1 MAAKKPRLYKSPQ
14 ERTRVRKS
22 ESAARRNRAGVADV
36 KRLRDNMRR
45 LERRAGVKSEERALS
60 DRQIKKLTKEER
72 QAVAKRYAKRLR
84 EAEGLI
90 NLGIKPPKPKPI
102 PIPLPPKPPTP
113 PKPEPP
119 RPEPPPP
126 EPEDGE
132 DEEEDFSKWWSD
144 WNAGHMSPEQSQNL
158 ELAWDNFRSWM
169 NAHGRSLEPG
179 SELSRKLREQSEVLA
194 MSGASMDEIFNAL
207 CGWYMAGGDIE
218 DVI

>member
-22 ESAARRNRAGVADV
+22 ESAARRDRAGVADV

-45 LERRAGVKSEERALS
+45 LERRAGLKSEERALS
-60 DRQIKKLTKEER
+60 DKQIKRLTKEER

-90 NLGIKPPKPKPI
+90 NLGVKPPKPKPI
-102 PIPLPPKPPTP
+102 PTPPPPPKPPKPKSPKPEP
-113 PKPEPP
+113 PKPEP
-119 RPEPPPP
+119 E
-126 EPEDGE
+126 EDE
-132 DEEEDFSKWWSD
+132 DDEEEDFSGWWSE
-144 WNAGHMSPEQSQNL
+144 WNAGQNLTPEQSQNL
-158 ELAWDNFRSWM
+158 EQAWDNFRAWM
-169 NAHGRSLEPG
+169 NAHGMSLEPG

-194 MSGASMDEIFNAL
+194 MSGASMDEIFNSL

-218 DVI
+218 VI